1 MAACLASGET
11 QLMNTAREPE
21 VTDLG
26 ECLMKMGA
34 EIEGRGTDRI
44 TIRGVER
51 LHGAEH
57 AVVADRIETGT
68 YALAEAITGGDL
80 ELVGGSADHLSA
92 LVEVLREAGVEVTDT
107 ERGFR
112 VARSKGPGRGV
123 DVVTEHYPSCP
134 PTLQE

>member
-1 MAACLASGET
+1 
-11 QLMNTAREPE
+11 MNAAREPE

-34 EIEGRGTDRI
+34 EIEGLGTDRI

-68 YALAEAITGGDL
+68 YAIAAAITGGDL
-80 ELVGGSADHLSA
+80 ELVGGRADHLSRS
-92 LVEVLREAGVEVTDT
+92 E
-107 ERGFR
+107 ERR
-112 VARSKGPGRGV
+112 VGKECVSTCRSRWSPY
-123 DVVTEHYPSCP
+123 H
-134 PTLQE
+134 